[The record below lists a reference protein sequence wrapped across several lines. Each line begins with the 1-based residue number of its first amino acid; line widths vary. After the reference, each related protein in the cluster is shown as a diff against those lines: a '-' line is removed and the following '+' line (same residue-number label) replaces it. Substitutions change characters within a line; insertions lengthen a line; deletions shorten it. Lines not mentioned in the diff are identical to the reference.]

1 MQFKTIALL
10 LATTASGVSAIELTP
25 DNYDAETSGKSVFLK
40 FFAPWLNQP
49 YRVNDQTLPGV
60 VTARSS
66 NLIGTNS
73 FRNSKVQPL
82 N

>member
-40 FFAPWLNQP
+40 FFAPW
-49 YRVNDQTLPGV
+49 
-60 VTARSS
+60 
-66 NLIGTNS
+66 
-73 FRNSKVQPL
+73 
-82 N
+82 